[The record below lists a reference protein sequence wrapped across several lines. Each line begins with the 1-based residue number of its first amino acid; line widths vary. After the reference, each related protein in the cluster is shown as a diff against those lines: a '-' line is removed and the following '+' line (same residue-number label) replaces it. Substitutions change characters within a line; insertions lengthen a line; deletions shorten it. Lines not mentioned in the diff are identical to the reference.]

1 MEVKGLNCGTELVF
15 CGHIEVLGSIV
26 KHSPRRVNSV
36 DLVAWE
42 FSLHWLVVP
51 AAALHAKKNVP
62 SLALG
67 LSAEVY
73 GQDLLSECEDLSQL
87 HLVGELV
94 DTGLGQSILYRGVLK
109 HNDSP
114 SVVWL
119 KI

>member
-1 MEVKGLNCGTELVF
+1 M
-15 CGHIEVLGSIV
+15 
-26 KHSPRRVNSV
+26 
-36 DLVAWE
+36 VAWE
-42 FSLHWLVVP
+42 LSLHWLVVP

-62 SLALG
+62 SLLWSQSG
-67 LSAEVY
+67 EVS
-73 GQDLLSECEDLSQL
+73 GQDLLSEGEDLGQL
-87 HLVGELV
+87 NFVDELI